1 MPLCADDLTRK
12 GESMAYDGTLKFDTS
27 VVTDGFKSGVSKLG
41 SIAKTGLAAATA
53 AIGAVSTALTAAGGY
68 AVKVGSDF
76 EAGMS
81 QVAAISGAAGKDL
94 EALTEKAKEM
104 GAKTKFSATESA
116 EAFNYMAMAGWKTG
130 DMLNG
135 IEGIMDL
142 AAASGED
149 LAMVS
154 DIVTDALTAFGM
166 EAKDSGHFADV
177 LAAAASNSNTNV
189 GKMGYTFK
197 YVAPIAGAMKYSI
210 EDTAVAI
217 GLMANAGIKGEQAGT
232 SLRGM
237 LTRLVKPTDAV
248 AGAMEELGICM
259 TNADGSMRPLNDV
272 IGDLRASFSKLS
284 DSEKTYYA
292 ATIAGQEAMS
302 GMLAIVNASEGD
314 FNKLT
319 AAINGA
325 DGAAKTTAET
335 MQDNLKG
342 AIEELSGSAETLGL
356 EIYEGLQ
363 IPLKEAA
370 LKGVEYVNQITEAFE
385 SGGLE
390 AAVMEAG
397 NIFGELAVKAAEQ
410 APKMID
416 AAVNFIQSF
425 IQGIAKNAPKL
436 IDAAKR
442 IVSALVDGLVRLLP
456 SEIQKPVKETVEIL
470 KKSFRDGGLKSAINT
485 VANIVKNL
493 GKVLTNVAKVILP
506 PLAKAVDLVGKNLKL
521 ILPLVT
527 SAAIAWKTWSVLQSV
542 SAWMKGMKAATA
554 AVAAA
559 TAAEASATAASTAAL
574 TLKQVALGAL
584 TGKISLATAAQWLW
598 NAAMN
603 ANPIGIVITAV
614 AALATGIGLL
624 CMAMDQQETAAER
637 INAANES
644 LAESFSEIGQEA
656 ATFRDGINTA
666 ESYLSDF
673 GDALFATSEEQQ
685 ALQDNMR
692 EVQNGITEICKRYS
706 DNRKDYTAQE
716 IQQLDEY
723 FQKLRELYDQQLEV
737 EALRAQAVSQQAIT
751 AAENF
756 SGTLDEYEEL
766 SQRWIATTQEQADN
780 QIKIIE
786 EQSINEIALL
796 NQRYGDQANMSNDAY
811 AEEYNKIIARKE
823 EKLTAV
829 KEEVGLVTSAYQEGY
844 TKQSESLS
852 DYLTHLVDMQTSEE
866 YERKRHQSKI
876 DEYNA
881 RMQAGE
887 IGMRENIELEN
898 YRHEQNM
905 AGIREQY
912 EKGLD
917 DEVKHQLGAWLAMV
931 DNTIEHGGDL
941 TLENEKFVAAFLKAY
956 DSMPNEMKETMDQGM
971 AGMVN
976 SIKSNASN
984 VIFQA
989 AKVGKN
995 VLNELNKVLEV
1006 HSPSRATYRI
1016 FKHVMK
1022 GAENSLV
1029 DESPELYKQAD
1040 KTATGFLKRFS
1051 PKLDVSA
1058 MVAKMKAAV
1067 AAQHS
1072 AIAPAAEASAFA
1084 FTQASKISAN
1094 AGQAD
1099 NDGAYVAEVR
1109 VDLEGREIARATAP
1123 FMGSQLAFAGGI

>member
-1 MPLCADDLTRK
+1 
-12 GESMAYDGTLKFDTS
+12 MAYDGTLKFDTS

-41 SIAKTGLAAATA
+41 SIAKTGLTAATA

-68 AVKVGSDF
+68 AIKVGSDF

-81 QVAAISGAAGKDL
+81 QVAAISGTTGEELD
-94 EALTEKAKEM
+94 ALTEKAKEM

-425 IQGIAKNAPKL
+425 VRGVIDNKDKLLTAAKN
-436 IDAAKR
+436 
-442 IVSALVDGLVRLLP
+442 IVSALVNGLVKLLP
-456 SEIQKPVKETVEIL
+456 KEVQKPVKETIDIL
-470 KKSFRDGGLKSAINT
+470 KKSFQDGGLRTAINT
-485 VANIVKNL
+485 VSNILKNL
-493 GKVLTNVAKVILP
+493 GKVVTNLAKALLP
-506 PLAKAVDLVGKNLKL
+506 PLAKAVDFLAKNLKY

-527 SAAIAWKTWSVLQSV
+527 GLVVALKTMSIVKSITT
-542 SAWMKGMKAATA
+542 WMAGLKAA
-554 AVAAA
+554 
-559 TAAEASATAASTAAL
+559 
-574 TLKQVALGAL
+574 LG
-584 TGKISLATAAQWLW
+584 LATVATQGATTAQMAL
-598 NAAMN
+598 NGAMS
-603 ANPIGIVITAV
+603 ANPIGIVIGLV
-614 AALATGIGLL
+614 GGLATTLGTLW
-624 CMAMDQQETAAER
+624 AATDQATESTDR
-637 INAANES
+637 YNES
-644 LAESFSEIGQEA
+644 FSGLSDSFSEIGE
-656 ATFRDGINTA
+656 GIANFHSSLSQAGDYLDAFDDTMFTTA
-666 ESYLSDF
+666 E
-673 GDALFATSEEQQ
+673 AQQ
-685 ALQDNMR
+685 ALADNMQA
-692 EVQNGITEICKRYS
+692 VQDGITTICRTAAKER
-706 DNRKDYTAQE
+706 RGYTVEE

-723 FQKLRELYDQQLEV
+723 FKQLNELTEQQLQIQLDKLSAMQDVSLE
-737 EALRAQAVSQQAIT
+737 EAKTFKGTSGEYLEEAKKQINTAQQQCDAIIDLAKDQYVNKITLLKQTYGETATLDNAEYRRAKEEAEADRDRAIKTAKERKAAVVTQWQEGYLQRAEDFQAWLAKQSDLQAQEANENSAHATKLEEIENKRNAKLQEIQDNAFLTASQKITASQTWNEHYDGLIEDENARHQKELDSIYDKMGEDMTDLQKAQAEAWAGLALETDLAGGRLSAEANEVSDTFLGAFDHLPEETKKDFENAIKGAIEGT
-751 AAENF
+751 TGMAAALYNA
-756 SGTLDEYEEL
+756 GTNLVKGFL
-766 SQRWIATTQEQADN
+766 KRITGGL
-780 QIKIIE
+780 E
-786 EQSINEIALL
+786 EQSPSKAMKRIF
-796 NQRYGDQANMSNDAY
+796 
-811 AEEYNKIIARKE
+811 
-823 EKLTAV
+823 
-829 KEEVGLVTSAYQEGY
+829 GLAIEG
-844 TKQSESLS
+844 
-852 DYLTHLVDMQTSEE
+852 
-866 YERKRHQSKI
+866 
-876 DEYNA
+876 
-881 RMQAGE
+881 GE
-887 IGMRENIELEN
+887 IGVE
-898 YRHEQNM
+898 
-905 AGIREQY
+905 
-912 EKGLD
+912 
-917 DEVKHQLGAWLAMV
+917 
-931 DNTIEHGGDL
+931 
-941 TLENEKFVAAFLKAY
+941 
-956 DSMPNEMKETMDQGM
+956 
-971 AGMVN
+971 
-976 SIKSNASN
+976 
-984 VIFQA
+984 
-989 AKVGKN
+989 
-995 VLNELNKVLEV
+995 
-1006 HSPSRATYRI
+1006 
-1016 FKHVMK
+1016 
-1022 GAENSLV
+1022 

-1072 AIAPAAEASAFA
+1072 AIAPAAEASALA
-1084 FTQASKISAN
+1084 FTQASKIFAN
-1094 AGQAD
+1094 AGQTD
-1099 NDGAYVAEVR
+1099 NDGTYVAEVR

>member
-1 MPLCADDLTRK
+1 
-12 GESMAYDGTLKFDTS
+12 MAYDGTLKFDTS

-41 SIAKTGLAAATA
+41 SIAKTGLTAATA
-53 AIGAVSTALTAAGGY
+53 AIGAVSTALTTAGGY
-68 AVKVGSDF
+68 AIKVGSDF

-81 QVAAISGAAGKDL
+81 QVAAISGATGEELD
-94 EALTEKAKEM
+94 ALTEKAKEM

-116 EAFNYMAMAGWKTG
+116 EAFNYMAMAGWKTE

-259 TNADGSMRPLNDV
+259 TNADGSMRPLDDV
-272 IGDLRASFSKLS
+272 IGDLRTSFSKLS

-302 GMLAIVNASEGD
+302 GMLAIVNASESD

-325 DGAAKTTAET
+325 DGASKTTAET
-335 MQDNLKG
+335 VQDNLKG

-356 EIYEGLQ
+356 EIYEELQ
-363 IPLKEAA
+363 TPLKEAA
-370 LKGVEYVNQITEAFE
+370 LKGVEYVNQITEAFQ

-416 AAVNFIQSF
+416 AAVNFVQSF
-425 IQGIAKNAPKL
+425 IQGIADNKDKL
-436 IDAAKR
+436 LTAAKN
-442 IVSALVDGLVRLLP
+442 IVSALVDGLVKLLP
-456 SEIQKPVKETVEIL
+456 KEVQKPIRETVNIL
-470 KKSFRDGGLKSAINT
+470 KKSFQDGGLRTAINT
-485 VANIVKNL
+485 VSNILKNL
-493 GKVLTNVAKVILP
+493 GKVITNLAKALLP
-506 PLAKAVDLVGKNLKL
+506 PLAKAVDLVAKSLKI

-527 SAAIAWKTWSVLQSV
+527 AVFVAWKTWAIVQSV
-542 SAWMKGMKAATA
+542 STWMKRMKA

-559 TAAEASATAASTAAL
+559 AAATTAEASATAASTAAL
-574 TLKQVALGAL
+574 TLKQIALGAL

-598 NAAMN
+598 NAAMT
-603 ANPIGIVITAV
+603 ANPIGSVITAV
-614 AALATGIGLL
+614 AALAAGIGLL

-637 INAANES
+637 IKAANES

-656 ATFRDGINTA
+656 AIFRDGINTA
-666 ESYLSDF
+666 ESYLSNF
-673 GDALFATSEEQQ
+673 SDALFATSEEQQ

-737 EALRAQAVSQQAIT
+737 EALRAQAISQQAIT

-766 SQRWIATTQEQADN
+766 SQRWIATTQEQADK

-796 NQRYGDQANMSNDAY
+796 NQRYGDRATMSNDAY

-823 EKLTAV
+823 EKLAAV

-844 TKQSESLS
+844 TKQSESLN

-956 DSMPNEMKETMDQGM
+956 DSMPDEMKETMDQGM
-971 AGMVN
+971 VGMVN

-984 VIFQA
+984 VISQA
-989 AKVGKN
+989 AEVGKN

-1022 GAENSLV
+1022 GAEIGV
-1029 DESPELYKQAD
+1029 KDESPELYKQAD
-1040 KTATGFLKRFS
+1040 KTAAGFLKRFS

-1067 AAQHS
+1067 AAQRYSLS
-1072 AIAPAAEASAFA
+1072 ASLGGAA
-1084 FTQASKISAN
+1084 
-1094 AGQAD
+1094 
-1099 NDGAYVAEVR
+1099 
-1109 VDLEGREIARATAP
+1109 
-1123 FMGSQLAFAGGI
+1123 AGGMTLGMNTAGIENAVRQGLNGARVEADGRQIGKVVMANWDRTVRTYGR